1 MARCRSKTHQ
11 TISPI
16 LNDFSM
22 IKLGLE
28 TISLKKLTLK

>member
-1 MARCRSKTHQ
+1 MAQ

-28 TISLKKLTLK
+28 TISLKNLTLK